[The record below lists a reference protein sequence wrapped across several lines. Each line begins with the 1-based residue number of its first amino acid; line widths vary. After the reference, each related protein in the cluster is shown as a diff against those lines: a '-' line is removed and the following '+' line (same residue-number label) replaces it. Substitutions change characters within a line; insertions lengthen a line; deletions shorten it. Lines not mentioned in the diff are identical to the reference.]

1 MNNFICTTDF
11 INLYRLLSVLN
22 LTSITL
28 QKNMREEDKEKEK
41 QERGGRQEGRERS
54 RAGGRERD
62 RERERERRGGREG
75 DLESNAKKEILR
87 KGFLGL
93 SGAKT
98 IVSFECRFS
107 SNSIQRK
114 QIKEKETSEVE
125 ICSYL

>member
-54 RAGGRERD
+54 RAGGRERE
-62 RERERERRGGREG
+62 REREREEGGGKETSKVMRRRRSYGR
-75 DLESNAKKEILR
+75 
-87 KGFLGL
+87 GFLGL